1 MPPPRQRTTANLD
14 DSRSEASSSTRE
26 RHYTGTKGRRPANAP
41 AGSSMSSKDMKVA
54 AATASAGGPNAEA
67 DYSGEA
73 AGKKKIRMPQTQERT
88 GHSLPFRSHFPTL
101 IMDRKNSYL
110 LKLTLSYS
118 KISWSSMPLSVLH
131 EYRHAY
137 KLPCPSAY
145 SSQISSILLSQ
156 GVGQRSPTAIAARR
170 AQLARRKADDGRPS
184 KRDDN
189 TNSTSANAS
198 ASASGVSRRGKDADD
213 RNRQEAGLD
222 LHTVRG
228 QGRVTKDH
236 LATAVRKH
244 FNNVGLAEQ
253 DAIARFLYKVRE
265 EGKDHEFRLRFQP

>member
-26 RHYTGTKGRRPANAP
+26 RHHTGTKGRRPANAP

-73 AGKKKIRMPQTQERT
+73 AG
-88 GHSLPFRSHFPTL
+88 
-101 IMDRKNSYL
+101 
-110 LKLTLSYS
+110 
-118 KISWSSMPLSVLH
+118 ISWSSMPLSVLH

-170 AQLARRKADDGRPS
+170 AQLARRKADDGKPS

-189 TNSTSANAS
+189 TPSTSANAS

-213 RNRQEAGLD
+213 RNRHEAGLD

>member
-26 RHYTGTKGRRPANAP
+26 RHHTGTKGRRPANAP
-41 AGSSMSSKDMKVA
+41 SMSSKDMKVA

-73 AGKKKIRMPQTQERT
+73 AG
-88 GHSLPFRSHFPTL
+88 
-101 IMDRKNSYL
+101 
-110 LKLTLSYS
+110 LTLSYY
-118 KISWSSMPLSVLH
+118 KISWSTMPLPVLH

-156 GVGQRSPTAIAARR
+156 GIGQRSPTAIAARR
-170 AQLARRKADDGRPS
+170 AQLAARRKADDGRSS

-198 ASASGVSRRGKDADD
+198 ASGNGSGVSRKGKDADD
-213 RNRQEAGLD
+213 RNRHEAGLD
-222 LHTVRG
+222 IHTVRG